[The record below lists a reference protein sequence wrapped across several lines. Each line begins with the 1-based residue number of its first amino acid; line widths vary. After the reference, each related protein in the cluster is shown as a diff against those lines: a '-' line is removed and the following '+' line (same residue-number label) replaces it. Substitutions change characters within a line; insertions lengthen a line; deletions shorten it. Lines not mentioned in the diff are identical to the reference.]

1 MEIIINDERRKPIKI
16 KDLECGDTFVL
27 EENGI
32 LSDVF
37 MVSDECDEDDNT
49 IILCM
54 NLAKGIIFHTFFG
67 DTIVIPVETKLEA
80 RIPQTKES

>member
-1 MEIIINDERRKPIKI
+1 MEIIINDERRKPIRV
-16 KDLECGDTFVL
+16 KDLDCGDTFVL

-37 MVSDECDEDDNT
+37 MVTDECDKDDDT

-54 NLAKGIIFHTFFG
+54 NLAKGVIFHSFFE
-67 DTIVIPVETKLEA
+67 DTAVTPVETKLEV
-80 RIPQTKES
+80 KVK